1 MRNAARSARSPRCRR
16 QSRAAPLATSIR
28 LSKPKPTSATL
39 PARNPASK
47 ATRASRLF
55 HAMVKYSRRWARAT
69 ARAWFVT
76 GREPADCIIPS
87 LAGQAGPDHGLRIGH
102 RLVDLGAGLPT
113 PMDDLGPGVVTDVRL
128 VEQVLLSLCVV
139 CEEKGESCAQPFR
152 DFPCLGFRCE
162 QGFEPLPEE
171 RYRRSARYDV
181 SAA

>member
-69 ARAWFVT
+69 ARAWVVT
-76 GREPADCIIPS
+76 GRARGNGIIPGGG
-87 LAGQAGPDHGLRIGH
+87 GQAANGLHREPEGRKIAAHG
-102 RLVDLGAGLPT
+102 
-113 PMDDLGPGVVTDVRL
+113 
-128 VEQVLLSLCVV
+128 
-139 CEEKGESCAQPFR
+139 AQPWAAGGR
-152 DFPCLGFRCE
+152 
-162 QGFEPLPEE
+162 
-171 RYRRSARYDV
+171 RYQPRNGAKEWVATSVLQIGRAHV
-181 SAA
+181 